1 MWFGLKFITK
11 ISKQMEMPTKTIN
24 LYCDESTHLENDG
37 MPYMLIGYVS
47 SAINQIKIHAAY
59 IVGLRQKHKF
69 KGEIKW
75 SKLSESNYH
84 FYADLIDYFFS
95 SELNFRAVIVNK
107 TQINNKIDGFTYND
121 FYHRM
126 YYQLLHHK
134 IDMEYTYNIYL
145 DIKDTCSYKK
155 IKTLKTILNYDYG
168 NVRNLQFI
176 RSYESYFLQLA
187 DVLMGALNYHLRKE
201 QKVTAKLKIV
211 EKIKSHTKRPL
222 DMSTPKAANKFNLFF
237 IELK

>member
-1 MWFGLKFITK
+1 
-11 ISKQMEMPTKTIN
+11 MEMPLKTFN

-37 MPYMLIGYVS
+37 MPFMIIGYVS
-47 SAINQIKIHAAY
+47 SARNQIKLHSENIAQ
-59 IVGLRQKHKF
+59 LRKKHKF

-75 SKLSESNYH
+75 SKLSESNYP
-84 FYADLIDYFFS
+84 FYADLIEYFFATD
-95 SELNFRAVIVNK
+95 LNFRAVIVNK
-107 TQINNKIDGFTYND
+107 SQINNKMDGFTYND

-155 IKTLKTILNYDYG
+155 IQTLKTILNYDYG

-211 EKIKSHTKRPL
+211 EKIKNHVKRPM
-222 DMSTPKAANKFNLFF
+222 DISTPKTASKFNLFF

>member
-1 MWFGLKFITK
+1 
-11 ISKQMEMPTKTIN
+11 MEIPNKTIN

-37 MPYMLIGYVS
+37 MPYMIIGYVS
-47 SAINQIKIHAAY
+47 SARNQIKIHSGN
-59 IVGLRQKHKF
+59 IVRLREKHSF

-75 SKLSESNYH
+75 SKLSESNYP
-84 FYADLIDYFFS
+84 FYADLIDYFFA
-95 SELNFRAVIVNK
+95 SELNFRSVIVNK
-107 TQINNKIDGFTYND
+107 AQINNKVEGFSYND

-134 IDMEYTYNIYL
+134 MDMEYTYNIYL

-155 IKTLKTILNYDYG
+155 IKTLKTILNYEYG

-201 QKVTAKLKIV
+201 QKVTAKIKIID
-211 EKIKSHTKRPL
+211 KIKQDVKRPL
-222 DMSTPKAANKFNLFF
+222 ETSTPRAANKFNLFF